1 MFKRNF
7 KSKFYFLLPYI
18 MVFFIPFICL
28 SLLLHHYFI
37 VNTQE
42 QLEQY
47 EKNITL
53 KTENNIYDT
62 IISLNQMTNNIST
75 NPKLT
80 RYYVTNRAVLNE
92 TSELLKQYA
101 NINSNIDEM
110 ILYYPLGDE
119 YYYSSQ
125 GFYDSDAIMNQKLRI
140 DQDSFEEF
148 NHLLNSDAYGLF
160 LIKKVNT
167 PQLVFISN
175 LKTSNYK
182 SGKVIYLINSPHFVK
197 QFLSE
202 YEHDI
207 VLLNHQ
213 NDLLYSSKDITE
225 ETLQLAKQHHAN
237 ENYQTLT
244 AEKDYVISYDTIGLP
259 FKIVTLINKNKFKAP
274 LNRLK
279 FLFYFG
285 ILALSSIGLW
295 ISWYFTNRQYRPVKN
310 IADSLSS
317 ILPTEANFNQND
329 TNIYHHLQSNIDLM
343 IENQNELSLQLDS
356 QKNQYINSLYK
367 SILEGNNVNETDYQ
381 FMVSNL
387 KNFDQSEYFTILI
400 KSDELIEQLDDIFPL
415 ETENFEAFLVNER
428 FIKQYQ
434 LIFCHYDAKHISST
448 TISQTIYEYMLQEES
463 ENFALLVGRAGNNL
477 QDFYPSY
484 LDTLYLLEKDTS
496 KSGHQE
502 AILLFDINEQTEQT
516 DVNYIFSTNFIKL
529 RNSIENGNSIVCQS
543 TIEEII
549 DIAKHPATNQIMSK
563 TLLYEIVN
571 CLMKY
576 ATEFKIKIPQAIYD
590 QLGSNFNPYNA
601 KQPLLCFAN
610 YICEEMQVILEKKE
624 QNQNNEIITH
634 ILAHYRNIDFSIE
647 QLSDDL
653 EVSVNAINQV
663 LKEKVGITFSK
674 YVQQLRFNYVK
685 EQLVTTDLTIKDII
699 RNSGYLDAS
708 NFTRQFRTIFGC
720 TPGQYRTQYKNTL

>member
-1 MFKRNF
+1 MLKRNF

-18 MVFFIPFICL
+18 LVFFIPFFCL

-47 EKNITL
+47 EKNSIL

-62 IISLNQMTNNIST
+62 IISLNQMTNNIS
-75 NPKLT
+75 NHPKLT

-140 DQDSFEEF
+140 DQDSFAEF

-182 SGKVIYLINSPHFVK
+182 SGKVIYFINSPRFVK
-197 QFLSE
+197 HFSSE

-207 VLLNHQ
+207 VLLNHK
-213 NDLLYSSKDITE
+213 NDFLYSSKDITE
-225 ETLQLAKQHHAN
+225 ETLQLAKQHQAN
-237 ENYQTLT
+237 ENYKTLT
-244 AEKDYVISYDTIGLP
+244 AEKDYIISYDTIGVP

-285 ILALSSIGLW
+285 IVALSSVGLW
-295 ISWYFTNRQYRPVKN
+295 ISWFFTNRQYRPVKN
-310 IADSLSS
+310 IADSLRT
-317 ILPTEANFNQND
+317 ILPNEVNVHADD
-329 TNIYHHLQSNIDLM
+329 TNIYRHLQSNIDLM
-343 IENQNELSLQLDS
+343 IENQNELSLQLER

-367 SILEGNNVNETDYQ
+367 SVLEGNTLNETDQQ
-381 FMVSNL
+381 FMMTNL
-387 KNFDQSEYFTILI
+387 KTFDQSKYFTII
-400 KSDELIEQLDDIFPL
+400 INSNELMEQLDDIFPF

-434 LIFCHYDAKHISST
+434 LIFCHYDAKYINPTVISE
-448 TISQTIYEYMLQEES
+448 TINHYMLQEEL
-463 ENFALLVGRAGNNL
+463 ENFSLLVGRSGYQI
-477 QDFYPSY
+477 QDFYSSY
-484 LDTLYLLEKDTS
+484 LDTLYLLEKDSTKFGETES
-496 KSGHQE
+496 
-502 AILLFDINEQTEQT
+502 ILFFNISDQTEET
-516 DVNYIFSTNFIKL
+516 DANYIFSTNFIKL
-529 RNSIENGNSIVCQS
+529 RNSIENGNSSTCQTS
-543 TIEEII
+543 VEEII
-549 DIAKHPATNQIMSK
+549 EIAKNPTTNQIMSK

-576 ATEFKIKIPQAIYD
+576 ATEHQIKIPQSIYD
-590 QLGSNFNPYNA
+590 QLGANFNPYNA
-601 KQPLLCFAN
+601 KQPLLDFAN
-610 YICEEMQVILEKKE
+610 YICEQMQAILEKKE
-624 QNQNNEIITH
+624 QDQNNEIITH

-647 QLSDDL
+647 QLADDL
-653 EVSVNAINQV
+653 DVSVNAINQV

-685 EQLVTTDLTIKDII
+685 EQLVSTELTIKDII

-708 NFTRQFRTIFGC
+708 NFTRQFRTFFGC
-720 TPGQYRTQYKNTL
+720 TPGQYRTQYKNKV